1 MTFLLVAVGA
11 AVGAPLRY
19 LIARVVDVR
28 VGSVFP
34 WGILTVNVAGSFLLG
49 VLTGLV
55 APPSWQAGVGVGFCG
70 ALTTYSAFGFDTVVL
85 AEARE
90 RLLALLNVV
99 ASLVGGLAAA
109 LAGIALGSALTG

>member
-1 MTFLLVAVGA
+1 MTFLLVAAGA

-19 LIARVVDVR
+19 LVARFVDVR

-34 WGILTVNVAGSFLLG
+34 WGILTVNIVGSLVLG

-55 APPSWQAGVGVGFCG
+55 VPPYWQAGVGVGFCG
-70 ALTTYSAFGFDTVVL
+70 AVTTYSAFGFDTVVL
-85 AEARE
+85 AESRE
-90 RLLALLNVV
+90 RLLALLNVI